1 MLNETYIRKLN
12 KIISEYSFAS
22 QPPDDLVEQI
32 VYLTNDL
39 KNDIAEAIKEKAQS
53 GGGVDF
59 IDVPQAIEIVA
70 KGGTVTKKEWLELAR
85 DYMTDGEVDKAKEI
99 LDGIIGE

>member
-39 KNDIAEAIKEKAQS
+39 KNDIAEAIKERGQS
-53 GGGVDF
+53 GNGVDF
-59 IDVPQAIEIVA
+59 IDVPQAIDIVA
-70 KGGTVTKKEWLELAR
+70 KGGIVTKKEWLSLAR
-85 DYMTDGEVDKAKEI
+85 DYMVDGDISKAKEI
-99 LDGIIGE
+99 LDGIIEE

>member
-1 MLNETYIRKLN
+1 MLNETFIRKLN
-12 KIISEYSFAS
+12 KIISEYAS
-22 QPPDDLVEQI
+22 PPDDLVEQI

>member
-12 KIISEYSFAS
+12 KIISEYAS
-22 QPPDDLVEQI
+22 QPDDLVEQI

>member
-1 MLNETYIRKLN
+1 MLNETFIRKLN
-12 KIISEYSFAS
+12 KIISEYAS
-22 QPPDDLVEQI
+22 QPDDLVEQI

>member
-1 MLNETYIRKLN
+1 MLNETFIRKLN
-12 KIISEYSFAS
+12 KIISEYAS
-22 QPPDDLVEQI
+22 QPDDLVEQI

-39 KNDIAEAIKEKAQS
+39 KNDIAEAIKDKAQS

>member
-39 KNDIAEAIKEKAQS
+39 KNDIAEAIKERGQS
-53 GGGVDF
+53 GNGVDF
-59 IDVPQAIEIVA
+59 IDVPQAIDIVV
-70 KGGTVTKKEWLELAR
+70 KGGIVTKKEWLSLAR
-85 DYMTDGEVDKAKEI
+85 DYMVDGDIDKAKEI
-99 LDGIIGE
+99 LDGIIEE

>member
-12 KIISEYSFAS
+12 KIISEYAS
-22 QPPDDLVEQI
+22 QPDDLVEQI

-70 KGGTVTKKEWLELAR
+70 KGGTPTKRELIELAQE
-85 DYMTDGEVDKAKEI
+85 YMNDGDVEKANELLNKVLNI
-99 LDGIIGE
+99 